1 MTEPRTI
8 LIADRH
14 THVVNAVKARLQ
26 SAGFLVAT
34 ASDGAEAY
42 ALAIGL
48 RPDAIIADYQVP
60 RLSGPELCV
69 RLARDPL
76 TCDIPVILLTATGLD
91 ASTIPADNIVRVLKK
106 PLRPQLLLETV
117 QELLAESLAV

>member
-48 RPDAIIADYQVP
+48 RPDAIITDYQVP

-91 ASTIPADNIVRVLKK
+91 ASTIPADNIVRVLEK